1 MIMLEAKGIEKVYK
15 TNSQEYPVLNNVNLT
30 VHEGDFVGIM
40 GPSGSGK
47 STLLN
52 VLSSLDFPS
61 NGEITI
67 KGQNLTNMNSDQLS
81 NYRRENIGFIF
92 QNYNLLDHLTIE
104 ENILLPA
111 ALRMGSKKG
120 VRDKLETLVNELNI
134 EPLLPKYPYE
144 ISGGQQQRAAII
156 RSLINDPYLLF
167 ADEPTGNL
175 DSKSAYDVLNILK
188 TLNETHKS
196 TILMVTHDSVAASF
210 CNRVIFLKDG
220 KIVHEMQRSHE
231 EKQFS
236 FNQRILLYISKEVG
250 ENDVNIFTRT

>member
-1 MIMLEAKGIEKVYK
+1 
-15 TNSQEYPVLNNVNLT
+15 
-30 VHEGDFVGIM
+30 
-40 GPSGSGK
+40 
-47 STLLN
+47 
-52 VLSSLDFPS
+52 
-61 NGEITI
+61 
-67 KGQNLTNMNSDQLS
+67 
-81 NYRRENIGFIF
+81 
-92 QNYNLLDHLTIE
+92 
-104 ENILLPA
+104 
-111 ALRMGSKKG
+111 MGSKKG

-144 ISGGQQQRAAII
+144 ISGGQQQRVAII